1 MMSDSLIDEIPP
13 EEIQRHIDKFIIASY
28 HFLIEDR
35 IETVIASV
43 SYRCSSEQ
51 ETEIHA
57 KTNIEDCFALNMVWP
72 NINLSSYEFKLGED
86 ILKFEGPFQVISIG
100 LKDIDHER
108 KNSILI
114 MKIKK
119 IEHI

>member
-1 MMSDSLIDEIPP
+1 MMSDSLVDEIPT
-13 EEIQRHIDKFIIASY
+13 EELQKHIDRFIIASY

-35 IETVIASV
+35 IETVVASV
-43 SYRCSSEQ
+43 SYRHSTSED
-51 ETEIHA
+51 TEIHA

-72 NINLSSYEFKLGED
+72 NINLSSYEFKLGD
-86 ILKFEGPFQVISIG
+86 DVLSFEGPFQVVSIG

-108 KNSILI
+108 KNGVLI

-119 IEHI
+119 I